1 MKWYVSVNEYL
12 TCIKIWNDFNM
23 KNMGDSHDY
32 YLKKDVLLLAVFEK
46 FIDTCLKFYKLD
58 LCHYFSSPGLSWDT
72 ILKTTGLKLE
82 KFQTL
87 TCTY

>member
-1 MKWYVSVNEYL
+1 MSVKKYL

-23 KNMGDSHDY
+23 KNIGDSHDFY
-32 YLKKDVLLLAVFEK
+32 FKKDVLLLAVFEK

-58 LCHYFSSPGLSWDT
+58 PCHYFSSPGLSWDT
-72 ILKTTGLKLE
+72 MLKMTGVKLE